1 MDALIWMMFVRKRK
15 RPAGSDHQALA
26 AEHRVDAVF
35 WLELV
40 VGADFD
46 NFAAVEYVDPVGVTD
61 RWKSV
66 RDDKA
71 GAFGHEFLQCLLD
84 QLLGFGVDS
93 DGGLVFAWWMA
104 GGGVKAGTTCG
115 ETDEYGWNL
124 TENLIHV
131 HEMQA
136 TSLHLA
142 GINHTK
148 LTYRYQGRQF
158 RLTDVHG
165 HVQYGIFV

>member
-1 MDALIWMMFVRKRK
+1 
-15 RPAGSDHQALA
+15 
-26 AEHRVDAVF
+26 
-35 WLELV
+35 
-40 VGADFD
+40 
-46 NFAAVEYVDPVGVTD
+46 
-61 RWKSV
+61 
-66 RDDKA
+66 
-71 GAFGHEFLQCLLD
+71 
-84 QLLGFGVDS
+84 
-93 DGGLVFAWWMA
+93 MA
-104 GGGVKAGTTCG
+104 GGGVKAGTTYG
-115 ETDEYGWNL
+115 ATDEYGWNL

-165 HVQYGIFV
+165 HVQHGILV